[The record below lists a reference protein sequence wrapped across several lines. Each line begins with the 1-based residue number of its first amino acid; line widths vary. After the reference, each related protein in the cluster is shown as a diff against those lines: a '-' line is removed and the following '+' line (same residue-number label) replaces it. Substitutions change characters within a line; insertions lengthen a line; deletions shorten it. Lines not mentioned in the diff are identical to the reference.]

1 MIAKQHERSIT
12 SQSTIT
18 VRQGQIL
25 SMGFVTIHETLN
37 DWLHEFFRVNFWG
50 SENEIHHLRLGPTH
64 YQGYR
69 VYICRGGY

>member
-50 SENEIHHLRLGPTH
+50 SRK
-64 YQGYR
+64 
-69 VYICRGGY
+69 